1 MTSSSFACAG
11 GLRLLPFVGLIGLAA
26 CSGGSAGQQEQAAT
40 GAVASSDAASPSP
53 GAPASA
59 AATASSPAGG
69 TVPDPDGAVATDA
82 ARPTTTDVVLS
93 YLVWDG
99 AAGAVLAGGY
109 VSPVVEDGG
118 TCTLELSRD
127 GESASASSAALPDA
141 STTSCGELRIPGAEL
156 EPGEWSAVLTYESDT
171 TSGTSEPLDVQVEQ

>member
-1 MTSSSFACAG
+1 MTSSSSARAG

-26 CSGGSAGQQEQAAT
+26 CSGGSAGEEEQAAT
-40 GAVASSDAASPSP
+40 GGSASSVASPSS

-59 AATASSPAGG
+59 AATTSPSAVG
-69 TVPDPDGAVATDA
+69 TVPDRDGAVATDA
-82 ARPTTTDVVLS
+82 ARPTATDVVLS

-127 GESASASSAALPDA
+127 GESVSASSTALPDA
-141 STTSCGELRIPGAEL
+141 STTSCGELRVPGGEL

-171 TSGTSEPLDVQVEQ
+171 ASGTSEPLDVQVEQ